1 MNINS
6 ISKNIKCTCSK
17 SGCSKK
23 YCICFSNDRYCQDC
37 DCQNCE
43 NKPKPSEQNLE
54 KSNNINAHINQKLS
68 CNCTKSNC
76 MKKYCECYKKNVRC
90 TSFCRCI
97 LCNNFNSN
105 DNKNISN
112 EKKDITPENENNINL
127 PKSENLS
134 IYRFHEQII
143 SKISGFKNP
152 IKFQFDAFEIYVKK
166 EKLKIDKRKINLS
179 INSINEINNTN
190 DINNLVED
198 EKSELNQ
205 TPKFS
210 KKKRIRSEEDN
221 PNMKTCPTTNS
232 LNKEN
237 SGLTNINKNIKKKKL
252 QL

>member
-6 ISKNIKCTCSK
+6 LPKNIKCTCSK
-17 SGCSKK
+17 SGCKKK
-23 YCICFSNDRYCQDC
+23 YCFCYSNDRYCQDC

-54 KSNNINAHINQKLS
+54 KSNNINSNIKQKLS

-76 MKKYCECYKKNVRC
+76 MKKYCECYKNNVRC

-97 LCNNFNSN
+97 LCNNYNSN
-105 DNKNISN
+105 ENKNISN
-112 EKKDITPENENNINL
+112 EKNNNILENENNTNL
-127 PKSENLS
+127 VKSENLS
-134 IYRFHEQII
+134 IYSFHEQII
-143 SKISGFKNP
+143 SKISDFKNP
-152 IKFQFDAFEIYVKK
+152 IKFQFEAFEVYIKK
-166 EKLKIDKRKINLS
+166 EKLKIDKRKMNLS
-179 INSINEINNTN
+179 INSIENISEINN
-190 DINNLVED
+190 LKED

-210 KKKRIRSEEDN
+210 KKKRLRNGEDN